1 MPPGRAPQGSPGTLR
16 LRRVTVDLEAAAVPG
31 RSGRRILVV
40 RAWEA
45 RGPGRT
51 SLLQPEGRRIAFTA
65 AYVLPDRPADGKASL
80 LALRRVCPCELGTS
94 TLKRWPPGG
103 QSWTVSTRTT
113 KDLRAFCAQ
122 NTMRRNMLIFVSLA
136 ASPAATGT
144 AGMGRP
150 ALGFNNCNLQCCNAT
165 MPSADF
171 VMRTADL
178 LVSKGLRDAG
188 YAYLNMDVRRI
199 THVLSWS
206 ALAVLL
212 VCDGW

>member
-1 MPPGRAPQGSPGTLR
+1 MC
-16 LRRVTVDLEAAAVPG
+16 
-31 RSGRRILVV
+31 
-40 RAWEA
+40 
-45 RGPGRT
+45 
-51 SLLQPEGRRIAFTA
+51 
-65 AYVLPDRPADGKASL
+65 AD
-80 LALRRVCPCELGTS
+80 
-94 TLKRWPPGG
+94 
-103 QSWTVSTRTT
+103 
-113 KDLRAFCAQ
+113 
-122 NTMRRNMLIFVSLA
+122 TMRRNMLIFVSLA